1 MSEPAAK
8 STRANVLI
16 VEDSSVFREMQSLL
30 LRQAGYAISAHEHPN
45 SALEAA
51 KARSYDLVV
60 IDYELP
66 GMNGEE
72 FMHELRKFRPE
83 IAVVFVSGSLTIELA
98 IKLSQQGVAGIFH
111 KPVNPKILLEK
122 INETISRASAG
133 GKGSSSPLPA
143 ARRGNSSAP
152 LGTNPPFPIGEP
164 SESDLGYTPRY
175 FFGKSEAFRDFTHR
189 VWRVRDFRAVLL
201 LQGEPGSPFEPI
213 ARDLAEISIFR
224 DGPVMTCAAADF
236 EPRRLIEVLAPTLLS
251 PDAGTLIIS
260 GIETFDAGQQKV
272 LENLMTGRDVFLPFA
287 RRFRLVLAAPINFS
301 ELADNGSFNET
312 LYYKIS
318 SLSLTV
324 PPLRDLADD
333 IPVNAERLLAEHRV
347 TLDAAAPLTLTAAAA
362 DWLKAQSWPG
372 NYDQLS
378 QTLLD
383 AAKASSESTIDVA
396 ALQAAFA
403 PLRAKVA
410 EPASRIPGPAAAKPA
425 PPVAAAPVATPAT
438 AATPSSVFRP
448 ASAHYDFAERLS
460 ASLASAGVAAA

>member
-1 MSEPAAK
+1 MSEPAAR

-51 KARSYDLVV
+51 KARAYDLVV
-60 IDYELP
+60 VDYELP

-72 FMHELRKFRPE
+72 FMHALRKFRPE
-83 IAVVFVSGSLTIELA
+83 IAVVFVSGSLTLELA
-98 IKLSQQGVAGIFH
+98 IKLGQQGVAGIFH

-122 INETISRASAG
+122 INETISRATAG
-133 GKGSSSPLPA
+133 GKGSNSPLPA
-143 ARRGNSSAP
+143 ARRSNSNAP
-152 LGTNPPFPIGEP
+152 VGTNPPFPLSEP
-164 SESDLGYTPRY
+164 AVHDLGYPPRH
-175 FFGKSEAFRDFTHR
+175 FFGSSTVFRDFTHR

-224 DGPVMTCAAADF
+224 DGPVMACAAAEF

-251 PDAGTLIIS
+251 PDAGTLILT
-260 GIETFDAGQQKV
+260 GIETFDAAQQKV

-287 RRFRLVLAAPINFS
+287 RRFRLVLAAPVNFS
-301 ELADNGSFNET
+301 ELADDGRFNET

-333 IPVNAERLLAEHRV
+333 ILSNAEVLLGEHRV
-347 TLDAAAPLTLTAAAA
+347 ALDAPAPFTLTPAAA

-378 QTLLD
+378 QALLA
-383 AAKASSESTIDVA
+383 AAKASANAAIDVPALTAPPA
-396 ALQAAFA
+396 ARRAQSANPVPSISAPIPVKPAPSVAA
-403 PLRAKVA
+403 
-410 EPASRIPGPAAAKPA
+410 SPAAAD
-425 PPVAAAPVATPAT
+425 T
-438 AATPSSVFRP
+438 SVFRP
-448 ASAHYDFAERLS
+448 ASPYYDFAERL
-460 ASLASAGVAAA
+460 ARSLASAGGAAA